1 MDVDPHGETSNVI
14 MKYHFYIS
22 NDKSHDSYFVQHSL
36 LLHWQKM
43 CWMEA
48 SIPKTTRF
56 GQIGV
61 FPSLRT
67 KPRGSLLLS
76 ILT

>member
-1 MDVDPHGETSNVI
+1 

-22 NDKSHDSYFVQHSL
+22 NDKSHDNYFVQHSL

-48 SIPKTTRF
+48 SIPKTIGF

-61 FPSLRT
+61 FPSLRA
-67 KPRGSLLLS
+67 KPCGFLLRS
-76 ILT
+76 IFT

>member
-1 MDVDPHGETSNVI
+1 
-14 MKYHFYIS
+14 MKYHFYIF

-48 SIPKTTRF
+48 FVPKTIGF
-56 GQIGV
+56 GQTGV
-61 FPSLRT
+61 LSNLRA
-67 KPRGSLLLS
+67 KPDGSLLLN